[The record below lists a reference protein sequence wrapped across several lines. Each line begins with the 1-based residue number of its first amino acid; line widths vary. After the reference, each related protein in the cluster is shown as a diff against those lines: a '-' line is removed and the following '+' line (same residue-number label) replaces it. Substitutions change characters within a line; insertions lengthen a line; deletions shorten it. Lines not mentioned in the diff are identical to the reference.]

1 VHNKGHLGHP
11 SKIREQS
18 SRFLE
23 ALDQGAEIMALVELA
38 GLHHAMV
45 AYLATHHPSITL
57 DDLRLMPQDYFR
69 TR

>member
-1 VHNKGHLGHP
+1 
-11 SKIREQS
+11 
-18 SRFLE
+18 
-23 ALDQGAEIMALVELA
+23 MALVELA